1 MAKQKIKPRGLKK
14 LNIGGGG
21 NAKADYDSM
30 IDDGYHAMDD
40 EGMAKK
46 AYKNLKGTGMNPPS
60 PGDVQNEL
68 RKRVPKKETPIRMY
82 KTPLKV
88 ALKGDQDQLP
98 KNLQKEIL
106 ASPAK
111 MYDSPAKFV
120 GPGMTPEATGGGFKM
135 KMGSKENFSQSN
147 FSSKDQSTMSQAPSI
162 MKDDFGGE
170 TIEMKDQGSPLNY
183 GKTDN
188 VKKER
193 KMSGAE
199 NLQEGLNTRRED
211 KRQALNDVMAVANTA
226 ANVAGAVMPSDRR
239 LKKDIKL
246 ISVSPSGINIYNFK
260 YKDTNHG
267 VGEFQGV
274 MSDDIPYGAI
284 VSHEDGFDRVDY
296 SKLDVEFKAL

>member
-14 LNIGGGG
+14 LNLGGGE
-21 NAKADYDSM
+21 NARDYHESM
-30 IDDGYHAMDD
+30 IDDGYHALEGD
-40 EGMAKK
+40 EYRTNESA
-46 AYKNLKGTGMNPPS
+46 ANNLKGTGINPPS
-60 PGDVQNEL
+60 PKDVENEL
-68 RKRVPKKETPIRMY
+68 RKRVPEKEKKEESVFPYKSDPI
-82 KTPLKV
+82 
-88 ALKGDQDQLP
+88 
-98 KNLQKEIL
+98 
-106 ASPAK
+106 
-111 MYDSPAKFV
+111 KFV
-120 GPGMTPEATGGGFKM
+120 MPGMTPEATGSGFKM
-135 KMGSKENFSQSN
+135 SMGSKENFSDSN

-211 KRQALNDVMAVANTA
+211 KRQALNDVMSVANTA
-226 ANVAGAVMPSDRR
+226 ANIAGSVMPSDRR

-246 ISVSPSGINIYNFK
+246 ISVSPSGLKIYNFK
-260 YKDTNHG
+260 YKDTKFG

-274 MSDDIPYGAI
+274 MSDEIPYNAV

>member
-14 LNIGGGG
+14 LNLGGGK

-68 RKRVPKKETPIRMY
+68 RKRVPEKQSPIRMY

-98 KNLQKEIL
+98 ENLQKEIL

-135 KMGSKENFSQSN
+135 KMGSKENFSESN
-147 FSSKDQSTMSQAPSI
+147 FSSKDQSTMSAAPSI
-162 MKDDFGGE
+162 MKNNYGGE
-170 TIEMKDQGSPLNY
+170 SVEMKDQGSPLNY
-183 GKTDN
+183 GMRSETK
-188 VKKER
+188 VER
-193 KMSGAE
+193 KMTDAE
-199 NLQEGLNTRRED
+199 NEQYGADKKSEQ
-211 KRQALNDVMAVANTA
+211 KRQYLKDAMAVAQTA
-226 ANVAGAVMPSDRR
+226 GNIAGA
-239 LKKDIKL
+239 I
-246 ISVSPSGINIYNFK
+246 
-260 YKDTNHG
+260 
-267 VGEFQGV
+267 
-274 MSDDIPYGAI
+274 IPG
-284 VSHEDGFDRVDY
+284 
-296 SKLDVEFKAL
+296 

>member
-1 MAKQKIKPRGLKK
+1 MAKKRKPLQSVNKVKPRGFVMHK
-14 LNIGGGG
+14 LGGGE

-46 AYKNLKGTGMNPPS
+46 AKNNLKGTGMNPPS
-60 PGDVQNEL
+60 PGDVQNAL
-68 RKRVPKKETPIRMY
+68 RKKVGEDEYEGKPSPIRMY
-82 KTPLKV
+82 SKPIKYV
-88 ALKGDQDQLP
+88 
-98 KNLQKEIL
+98 
-106 ASPAK
+106 S
-111 MYDSPAKFV
+111 
-120 GPGMTPEATGGGFKM
+120 PGMTPEATGSGFKM
-135 KMGSKENFSQSN
+135 SMGSKENFSESN

-260 YKDTNHG
+260 YKDTNNG

-274 MSDDIPYGAI
+274 MSDDIPYGAV

>member
-14 LNIGGGG
+14 LNLGGGE

-46 AYKNLKGTGMNPPS
+46 AYNNLKGTGMNPPS

-68 RKRVPKKETPIRMY
+68 RKRVPEKESPIRMY
-82 KTPLKV
+82 KTPT
-88 ALKGDQDQLP
+88 
-98 KNLQKEIL
+98 
-106 ASPAK
+106 
-111 MYDSPAKFV
+111 KFV
-120 GPGMTPEATGGGFKM
+120 SPGMTPEATGSGFKM
-135 KMGSKENFSQSN
+135 SMGSKENFSESN

-260 YKDTNHG
+260 YKDTKHG

-274 MSDDIPYGAI
+274 MSDDIPYNAV

-296 SKLDVEFKAL
+296 SKLDIEFKAL

>member
-46 AYKNLKGTGMNPPS
+46 AYNNLKGTGMNPPS

-68 RKRVPKKETPIRMY
+68 RKRVPEKESPIRMY
-82 KTPLKV
+82 KTPT
-88 ALKGDQDQLP
+88 
-98 KNLQKEIL
+98 
-106 ASPAK
+106 
-111 MYDSPAKFV
+111 KFV
-120 GPGMTPEATGGGFKM
+120 SPGMTPEATGSGFKM
-135 KMGSKENFSQSN
+135 SMGSKENFSESN

>member
-46 AYKNLKGTGMNPPS
+46 AYNNLKGTGMNPPS

-68 RKRVPKKETPIRMY
+68 RKRVPEKESPIRMY
-82 KTPLKV
+82 SKPLKYV
-88 ALKGDQDQLP
+88 
-98 KNLQKEIL
+98 
-106 ASPAK
+106 S
-111 MYDSPAKFV
+111 
-120 GPGMTPEATGGGFKM
+120 PGMTPEATGSGFKM
-135 KMGSKENFSQSN
+135 SMGSKENFSESN

>member
-1 MAKQKIKPRGLKK
+1 MAKKRKPVQSVNKMKPRGADDRGVLHTIK
-14 LNIGGGG
+14 LGGGK
-21 NAKADYDSM
+21 NAKADMDSM

-46 AYKNLKGTGMNPPS
+46 AYNNLKGTGMNPPS

-68 RKRVPKKETPIRMY
+68 RKRVPEKESPIRMY
-82 KTPLKV
+82 KTPT
-88 ALKGDQDQLP
+88 
-98 KNLQKEIL
+98 
-106 ASPAK
+106 
-111 MYDSPAKFV
+111 KFV
-120 GPGMTPEATGGGFKM
+120 SPGMTPEATGSGFKM
-135 KMGSKENFSQSN
+135 SMGSKENFSESN

-193 KMSGAE
+193 KMSGDE

-260 YKDTNHG
+260 YKDTKHG

-274 MSDDIPYGAI
+274 MSDDIPYNAV

-296 SKLDVEFKAL
+296 SKLDIEFKAL

>member
-1 MAKQKIKPRGLKK
+1 MAKKRKPVQSVNKMKPRGFVMNK
-14 LNIGGGG
+14 LGGGE

-68 RKRVPKKETPIRMY
+68 RKRVPEKESPIRMY
-82 KTPLKV
+82 SKPLKYV
-88 ALKGDQDQLP
+88 
-98 KNLQKEIL
+98 
-106 ASPAK
+106 S
-111 MYDSPAKFV
+111 
-120 GPGMTPEATGGGFKM
+120 PGMTPEATGSGFKM
-135 KMGSKENFSQSN
+135 SMGSKENFSESN

-183 GKTDN
+183 GVRDN

-193 KMSGAE
+193 KMTGAE
-199 NLQEGLNTRRED
+199 NKQAGKD
-211 KRQALNDVMAVANTA
+211 KRSEQKRQYLKDAMAVAQTA
-226 ANVAGAVMPSDRR
+226 GSIAGAVASDRR

>member
-14 LNIGGGG
+14 LNLGGGE

-46 AYKNLKGTGMNPPS
+46 AKNNLKGTGLNPPS
-60 PGDVQNEL
+60 PGDVQNAL
-68 RKRVPKKETPIRMY
+68 RGKVGEDEYEGKPSPIRMY

-98 KNLQKEIL
+98 ENLQKEIL

-183 GKTDN
+183 GMRSETK
-188 VKKER
+188 VER
-193 KMSGAE
+193 KMTAAE
-199 NLQEGLNTRRED
+199 NEQYGKDKKSEQ
-211 KRQALNDVMAVANTA
+211 KRQYLKDAMAVVQTG
-226 ANVAGAVMPSDRR
+226 ANVASA
-239 LKKDIKL
+239 
-246 ISVSPSGINIYNFK
+246 F
-260 YKDTNHG
+260 
-267 VGEFQGV
+267 
-274 MSDDIPYGAI
+274 IPKG
-284 VSHEDGFDRVDY
+284 
-296 SKLDVEFKAL
+296 

>member
-60 PGDVQNEL
+60 PGDVQNAL
-68 RKRVPKKETPIRMY
+68 RKKVGEDEYEGKPSPIRMY
-82 KTPLKV
+82 SKPLKYV
-88 ALKGDQDQLP
+88 
-98 KNLQKEIL
+98 
-106 ASPAK
+106 S
-111 MYDSPAKFV
+111 
-120 GPGMTPEATGGGFKM
+120 PGMTPEATGSGFKM
-135 KMGSKENFSQSN
+135 SMGSKENFSESN

-183 GKTDN
+183 GKTSE

-193 KMSGAE
+193 KMSDAE
-199 NLQEGLNTRRED
+199 NMQEGLNTRRED
-211 KRQALNDVMAVANTA
+211 KRQALNDVLSVANTA
-226 ANVAGAVMPSDRR
+226 ANVGTAVAKVAAGSDRR

-246 ISVSPSGINIYNFK
+246 VSVSPSGLKIYNFK
-260 YKDTNHG
+260 YKDTKFG

-274 MSDDIPYGAI
+274 MSDEIPYNAV

>member
-68 RKRVPKKETPIRMY
+68 RKRVPEKESPIRMY
-82 KTPLKV
+82 SKPLKYV
-88 ALKGDQDQLP
+88 
-98 KNLQKEIL
+98 
-106 ASPAK
+106 S
-111 MYDSPAKFV
+111 
-120 GPGMTPEATGGGFKM
+120 PGMTPEATGSGFKM
-135 KMGSKENFSQSN
+135 NIGSKENFSESN
-147 FSSKDQSTMSQAPSI
+147 FSSKDQSTISSAPSI
-162 MKDDFGGE
+162 MKNDFGGE
-170 TIEMKDQGSPLNY
+170 TVEMKDQGSPLNY
-183 GKTDN
+183 GKRDN
-188 VKKER
+188 VSKKR
-193 KMSGAE
+193 KMTDAE
-199 NLQEGLNTRRED
+199 NEAMGMKANQETQ
-211 KRQALNDVMAVANTA
+211 RQYLKDGMAIAQTVGNIASSF
-226 ANVAGAVMPSDRR
+226 VKPGSDRR

-246 ISVSPSGINIYNFK
+246 VSVSPSGLKIYNFK
-260 YKDTNHG
+260 YKDTKFG

-274 MSDDIPYGAI
+274 MSDEIPYNAV

>member
-14 LNIGGGG
+14 LNLGGGE

-46 AYKNLKGTGMNPPS
+46 AYNNLKGTGMNPPS

-68 RKRVPKKETPIRMY
+68 RKRVPKKESPIRMY
-82 KTPLKV
+82 KTPT
-88 ALKGDQDQLP
+88 
-98 KNLQKEIL
+98 
-106 ASPAK
+106 
-111 MYDSPAKFV
+111 KFV
-120 GPGMTPEATGGGFKM
+120 SPGMTPEATGSGFKM
-135 KMGSKENFSQSN
+135 SMGSKENFSESN

-183 GKTDN
+183 GVRDN

-193 KMSGAE
+193 KMTGAE
-199 NLQEGLNTRRED
+199 NKQAGKD
-211 KRQALNDVMAVANTA
+211 KRSEQKRQYLKDAMAVAQTA
-226 ANVAGAVMPSDRR
+226 GNIAGAVASDRR

-260 YKDTNHG
+260 YKDTNNG

-274 MSDDIPYGAI
+274 MSDDIPYGAV

>member
-46 AYKNLKGTGMNPPS
+46 AYNNLKGTGMNPPS

-68 RKRVPKKETPIRMY
+68 RKRVPEKESPIRMY
-82 KTPLKV
+82 SKPLKYV
-88 ALKGDQDQLP
+88 
-98 KNLQKEIL
+98 
-106 ASPAK
+106 S
-111 MYDSPAKFV
+111 
-120 GPGMTPEATGGGFKM
+120 PGMTPEATGSGFKM
-135 KMGSKENFSQSN
+135 SMGSKENFSESN

-170 TIEMKDQGSPLNY
+170 TVEMKDQGSPLNY
-183 GKTDN
+183 GVRDN

-193 KMSGAE
+193 KMTGAE
-199 NLQEGLNTRRED
+199 NKQAGKD
-211 KRQALNDVMAVANTA
+211 KRSEQKRQYLKDAMAVAQTA
-226 ANVAGAVMPSDRR
+226 GSIAGAVASDRR

>member
-1 MAKQKIKPRGLKK
+1 MAKKRKPVQSVNKMKPRGADDRGVLHSFK
-14 LNIGGGG
+14 LGGGE

-60 PGDVQNEL
+60 PGDVQNAL
-68 RKRVPKKETPIRMY
+68 RKKVGEDEYEGKPSPIRMY
-82 KTPLKV
+82 SKPLKYV
-88 ALKGDQDQLP
+88 
-98 KNLQKEIL
+98 
-106 ASPAK
+106 S
-111 MYDSPAKFV
+111 
-120 GPGMTPEATGGGFKM
+120 PGMTPEATGSGFKM
-135 KMGSKENFSQSN
+135 SMGSKENFSESN

-170 TIEMKDQGSPLNY
+170 TVEMKDQGSPLNY
-183 GKTDN
+183 GVRDN

-193 KMSGAE
+193 KMTGAE
-199 NLQEGLNTRRED
+199 NQQAGKD
-211 KRQALNDVMAVANTA
+211 KRSEQKRQYLKDAMAVAQTA
-226 ANVAGAVMPSDRR
+226 GSIAGAVASDRR

-246 ISVSPSGINIYNFK
+246 ISVSPTGINIYNFK